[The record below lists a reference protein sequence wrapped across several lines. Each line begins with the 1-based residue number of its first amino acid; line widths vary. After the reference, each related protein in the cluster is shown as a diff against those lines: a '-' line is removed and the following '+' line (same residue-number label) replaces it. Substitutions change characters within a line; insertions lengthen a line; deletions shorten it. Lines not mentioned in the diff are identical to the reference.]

1 MIRSTLFTA
10 LLFASSAALTAAP
23 LDYHTD
29 IAPLLRDYCAGCHN
43 GGDYEGGFSVETF
56 AALMEGGETEDK
68 TILVPGK
75 PAESYFL
82 QTILKTAKP
91 AMPPKKE
98 PQPTADEVVLLKRC
112 LLYTSPSPRD

>member
-10 LLFASSAALTAAP
+10 LLFGSSAALTAAP
-23 LDYHTD
+23 VDYHTD

-56 AALMEGGETEDK
+56 AELMEGGETEDK

-75 PAESYFL
+75 PDESYFL
-82 QTILKTAKP
+82 QTVLKTAKP

-98 PQPTADEVVLLKRC
+98 PSRPPKR
-112 LLYTSPSPRD
+112 SPC